1 VATASD
7 GSDRVDPCS
16 LLEGFVRFFFV
27 LTIALSCGAQL
38 AHAQRHT
45 RPVRGGAD
53 AQTPAATGTPA
64 ATDGQPALAPT
75 GPDAQVAALRALML
89 DANFE
94 EALTAARTL
103 LARTDLSA
111 AQRNGALETLAT
123 AQLATRDQRGARET
137 LTLLYSR
144 DPDHRMLDR
153 DASPTVIA
161 AFDRARESRP
171 TPTPVTIES
180 AIPAAL
186 PARTAPVLQVRLTA
200 GADAVNELRLS
211 YRQGETR
218 DFQRVLMEHSDPST
232 AQARIPVLD
241 GEAEYTLDWYVEA
254 LAPSQTIVGRLGDAL
269 QPLTLLVPR
278 APARIA
284 TDVLRLNERGGR
296 SGAREGEDG
305 GSLFGRWWF
314 WTAVGV
320 VALGGATAAYVLT
333 LPADLTPCGTLGC
346 GTLQ

>member
-1 VATASD
+1 
-7 GSDRVDPCS
+7 
-16 LLEGFVRFFFV
+16 VRFFFV

-38 AHAQRHT
+38 AHAQRHG
-45 RPVRGGAD
+45 RPARGGAD
-53 AQTPAATGTPA
+53 AQAAATSPSAPDAQAPGAAGTPA
-64 ATDGQPALAPT
+64 AAEGQSAQAPT

-94 EALTAARTL
+94 EALTAARAL
-103 LARTDLSA
+103 LARADLSA
-111 AQRNGALETLAT
+111 AQRNGALEALAT

-171 TPTPVTIES
+171 TPAPVTIES
-180 AIPAAL
+180 AAPAAL
-186 PARTAPVLQVRLTA
+186 AERTAPVLQVRLTA

-218 DFQRVLMEHSDPST
+218 DFQRVLMEHSDLST

-269 QPLTLLVPR
+269 QPLTLMVPR
-278 APARIA
+278 APARLVA
-284 TDVLRLNERGGR
+284 EVLRGNEGGGRGGAR
-296 SGAREGEDG
+296 DEESG
-305 GSLFGRWWF
+305 SIFGTWWF